1 MAIRICSYN
10 VEWFNRLFNK
20 NNTLKTGAK
29 EQKRLGAIRDVLQTV
44 RADLIGVVEAPNT
57 SRDGT
62 ESTVL
67 RLETFAAWA
76 GLPAGK
82 ALTGVISGGYQELAV
97 LYDPNKFTVTHQPG
111 GRKGGVF
118 NPPFNEEFRFDTD
131 EDRIK
136 EVYKFYRPPLE
147 ARVQITGADSEF
159 QLMVVHPKSKGIF
172 DEMDRAHWERESVR
186 NRLKLFA
193 ECTWIRRRVDEWLK
207 ENKRVVVMGDLND
220 GPGMDFYEARYG
232 RSAVEIVMGD
242 LFSPGRILRN
252 HGGAPKWTARGWSP
266 ASARYKD
273 RFTEDYV
280 NVLIDYI
287 LVSKDIEP
295 VPGDRA
301 HRIWN
306 PGENEE
312 AKAIRT
318 ALRAASDHYPVTL
331 DLA

>member
-20 NNTLKTGAK
+20 DNTLKTGASK
-29 EQKRLGAIRDVLQTV
+29 QKRLGAIRDVLQTLQ
-44 RADLIGVVEAPNT
+44 ADLIGVVEAPNT
-57 SRDGT
+57 SKDGS

-67 RLETFAAWA
+67 RLEAFARWA
-76 GLPAGK
+76 GLSTNK
-82 ALTGVISGGYQELAV
+82 TMTGIISGGMQELAV
-97 LYDPNKFTVTHQPG
+97 LYNPAKVTVTHDRG
-111 GRKGGVF
+111 GRKGSAT
-118 NPPFNEEFRFDTD
+118 NPPFDEEFRFDTD
-131 EDRIK
+131 DDRIK

-147 ARVQITGADSEF
+147 AKVEVGTGKDF
-159 QLMVVHPKSKGIF
+159 KLMVVHPKSKGIF
-172 DEMDRAHWERESVR
+172 NAMDLAHWERESVR

-207 ENKRVVVMGDLND
+207 GRDEVIVMGDVND
-220 GPGMDFYEARYG
+220 GPGMDYYEMTYG
-232 RSAVEIVMGD
+232 RSAVEIIMGD
-242 LFSPGRILRN
+242 LFTPERILRN
-252 HGGAPKWTARGWSP
+252 YCGAPKWTADGWSP

-280 NVLIDYI
+280 DVLIDHI

-295 VPGDRA
+295 VPGDRP

-306 PGENEE
+306 PRQDEE
-312 AKAIRT
+312 AKAIRA
-318 ALRAASDHYPVTL
+318 ALRAASDHFPVTL